1 MQERPAAAR
10 WARPRENPRGQQV
23 RANAVNRGRRAP
35 AAAHSLRRYGGGVEA
50 RRRPDRA
57 LRSLR
62 SAGPGVARVPPECPR
77 PSTALVNRQWDGY
90 ALITAANAGVPDGQ
104 IPASSVA
111 CGGSERAGGHQSCD
125 RPRLGA
131 ARESAPAAD
140 KSAQRRALTS
150 LRRSSAM
157 KRGPAIPTS
166 RRPRSVATRSDLDTV
181 AESGWRGHR
190 ARRPSPGRGVGQR
203 RRVPDRRRPSSQSVE
218 VAERPGSGALPDDT
232 VTIPHQARH
241 QAPPPGRRG
250 SAARPAPAPQ
260 ENQQQTEQAGAGQRQ
275 RGYGLHGG
283 VVGRRRREGSQVIAG

>member
-1 MQERPAAAR
+1 MPGLRPPNGCVWTAGSAR
-10 WARPRENPRGQQV
+10 VTPLVQRCR
-23 RANAVNRGRRAP
+23 
-35 AAAHSLRRYGGGVEA
+35 S
-50 RRRPDRA
+50 RRPD
-57 LRSLR
+57 
-62 SAGPGVARVPPECPR
+62 PR
-77 PSTALVNRQWDGY
+77 P
-90 ALITAANAGVPDGQ
+90 
-104 IPASSVA
+104 PAWPA
-111 CGGSERAGGHQSCD
+111 AGGVGPSEHQSCD
-125 RPRLGA
+125 RHRVGA